1 MIISLIHLPYKGTA
15 QAINDLV
22 AGHVPIIFCDLAP
35 AVPLIKD
42 GKVRALG
49 ISSAT
54 RFATLPDVPPIA
66 EAGVAGFDA
75 VAWLMLVGPA
85 GMPAAIVD
93 KLHAEAKAI
102 VAAPDVQQQLIGLG
116 VIPINSPPPTELT
129 RYIAS
134 EVTRWGKVVQQA
146 GLAGSE

>member
-1 MIISLIHLPYKGTA
+1 
-15 QAINDLV
+15 
-22 AGHVPIIFCDLAP
+22 
-35 AVPLIKD
+35 
-42 GKVRALG
+42 
-49 ISSAT
+49 
-54 RFATLPDVPPIA
+54 LPDVPPIA

-75 VAWLMLVGPA
+75 VAWLMLVAPA
-85 GMPAAIVD
+85 GMPVAIVD

-102 VAAPDVQQQLIGLG
+102 VAAADVQQQLIGLG
-116 VIPINSPPPTELT
+116 VIPINSPPPAELT